1 MPMPQIIP
9 TPRDGEKQTT
19 DGGGRARPWPKG
31 KRLVLPVLT
40 AAFVLIPSGYA
51 AACIDHD
58 LHDKASMCEGKDHP
72 TWSHDAGSP
81 CAEPTVEPG
90 DRSAPT
96 TEPDP
101 TTSVTAVPEDPTV
114 CDGGDE
120 TCTVVSGDPGFTG

>member
-58 LHDKASMCEGKDHP
+58 HELKDKASMCGGEGP
-72 TWSHDAGSP
+72 
-81 CAEPTVEPG
+81 
-90 DRSAPT
+90 
-96 TEPDP
+96 PD
-101 TTSVTAVPEDPTV
+101 
-114 CDGGDE
+114 
-120 TCTVVSGDPGFTG
+120 VVA